1 MLCKVCGAQIPD
13 NATECEFCGAK
24 VSGENVDN
32 EEIFDGISDETRVI
46 DSEEIKQMASENEVD
61 DIADESQENEESGE
75 IFDDNERRR
84 REQMKKMIEDKKQ
97 QLSEIERRRNEKRQR
112 QKRNKV
118 LLIGLICA
126 LAVAAAGIGVYYVAQ
141 NVGTPAVVDETPAP
155 TISATAAVM
164 PSASPTVAP
173 SPELSMTTS
182 PREEAASSGNSSN
195 NQSWTATGNGGSS
208 SGRTNTASSGGSSSS
223 ASGTT
228 SGGGTSVSSGTGASS
243 ALSSGGSAS
252 SGGGTTSGSSSS
264 GGAIS
269 NSGASSNTISSQLAT
284 GGEVIYNTGTGRYLM
299 TFVVGNTRYYA
310 NVSAGSTTEQVH
322 NKPYTVT
329 AEPTS
334 EKYNGNTVYEITT
347 LTKYD
352 GDYLLANSGTKLLT
366 DSDIKGMSKYD
377 LALAR
382 NEIYARHGRKFQ
394 TAEYHNYFSS
404 KSWYSINPNYN
415 YSDDNSNLNEIE
427 AKNVEFLLNAER
439 K

>member
-13 NATECEFCGAK
+13 DAKECEFCGAK
-24 VSGENVDN
+24 TNGDN
-32 EEIFDGISDETRVI
+32 TNDEEIFEGVSDETKII
-46 DSEEIKQMASENEVD
+46 DSEEIKQLAEENTA
-61 DIADESQENEESGE
+61 ADERDESEE

-84 REQMKKMIEDKKQ
+84 REQMKKMMEDKRL
-97 QLSEIERRRNEKRQR
+97 QLSEIERRRNEKRQK
-112 QKRNKV
+112 QKRNRI

-141 NVGTPAVVDETPAP
+141 NVGTPATVDETPMP
-155 TISATAAVM
+155 TISATMPVM

-173 SPELSMTTS
+173 SPELSMTAA
-182 PREEAASSGNSSN
+182 PAEANASSTNNSN

-208 SGRTNTASSGGSSSS
+208 SGKTNTASSGSSSS
-223 ASGTT
+223 SSNKTT
-228 SGGGTSVSSGTGASS
+228 SGGGS
-243 ALSSGGSAS
+243 SAS
-252 SGGGTTSGSSSS
+252 SGKNTASGTSSGSAAS
-264 GGAIS
+264 GGNTASNGSSPTAIS
-269 NSGASSNTISSQLAT
+269 NSGTSTNKISSQLAT

-299 TFVVGNTRYYA
+299 TFVTGNTRYYA
-310 NVSAGSTTEQVH
+310 NVSAGSTTEQIK
-322 NKPYTVT
+322 NKPYTIT

-334 EKYNGNTVYEITT
+334 ETYNGNTVYEITT
-347 LTKYD
+347 FTKYD
-352 GDYLLANSGTKLLT
+352 GNYLLPNSGTKLLT
-366 DSDIKGMSKYD
+366 NNDIKGMSKYD

-394 TAEYHNYFSS
+394 TAEYNTYFSG

-427 AKNVEFLLNAER
+427 AKNVQFLLNAER

>member
-1 MLCKVCGAQIPD
+1 
-13 NATECEFCGAK
+13 
-24 VSGENVDN
+24 
-32 EEIFDGISDETRVI
+32 
-46 DSEEIKQMASENEVD
+46 
-61 DIADESQENEESGE
+61 
-75 IFDDNERRR
+75 
-84 REQMKKMIEDKKQ
+84 MKKMMEDKKQ
-97 QLSEIERRRNEKRQR
+97 QLSEIERRRNEKRQK
-112 QKRNKV
+112 QKRNKI

-141 NVGTPAVVDETPAP
+141 NVGTPAVVDETPMP
-155 TISATAAVM
+155 TLSATAAVI
-164 PSASPTVAP
+164 PSASPAAST

-182 PREEAASSGNSSN
+182 PREAAASSSSNTN

-208 SGRTNTASSGGSSSS
+208 SGGTSTASSGSSTSSGGGKTSGTSSTSGGSSSS
-223 ASGTT
+223 GST
-228 SGGGTSVSSGTGASS
+228 SSG
-243 ALSSGGSAS
+243 
-252 SGGGTTSGSSSS
+252 SGSSSNNAASS
-264 GGAIS
+264 GNTASNGSSSATKS
-269 NSGASSNTISSQLAT
+269 NSGTSSNKISSQLAT

-310 NVSAGSTTEQVH
+310 NVSEGSTTEQVH
-322 NKPYTVT
+322 NKHYTVT

-334 EKYNGNTVYEITT
+334 ETYNGNTVYEITT

-427 AKNVEFLLNAER
+427 AKNVQFLLNAER